1 MSMSLLVAKF
11 GITDERL
18 DADYTEV
25 SKRFHVNDFI
35 DEFIDKNFLTA
46 FKVYDEDSEYTYKEV
61 NPEKLLEKLN
71 ATSSHELY
79 SCAKIDE
86 SKRVEKLRDTAKQ
99 LVMLNQMYQ
108 LCAIYYSAASVSDCT
123 TKLIVA

>member
-11 GITDERL
+11 GTTDGRL
-18 DADYTEV
+18 DADYAEV

-35 DEFIDKNFLTA
+35 NEFIDKEFLTD
-46 FKVYDEDSEYTYKEV
+46 FKVYDEDCEYTYQEV

-71 ATSSHELY
+71 TTSSHELY
-79 SCAKIDE
+79 LCAKIDE

-99 LVMLNQMYQ
+99 LVMLNQMFQ
-108 LCAIYYSAASVSDCT
+108 LCAIYYSAASVSGGT

>member
-1 MSMSLLVAKF
+1 MSMSLLVARF
-11 GITDERL
+11 STTDERL
-18 DADYTEV
+18 NADYTEV
-25 SKRFHVNDFI
+25 SKKFHVNDFI
-35 DEFIDKNFLTA
+35 DDFIDKEFLTT
-46 FKVYDEDSEYTYKEV
+46 FKVYDEDSDYTYKEV

-79 SCAKIDE
+79 RCEKIDE

>member
-1 MSMSLLVAKF
+1 MSLLVAKF
-11 GITDERL
+11 GTTDERL
-18 DADYTEV
+18 DADYAEV

-35 DEFIDKNFLTA
+35 DEFIDKEFLTA
-46 FKVYDEDSEYTYKEV
+46 FKVCDEDSEYTYKEV

-79 SCAKIDE
+79 RCAKIDE
-86 SKRVEKLRDTAKQ
+86 SKRVEKIRDTAKQ

>member
-11 GITDERL
+11 CTTDKGL
-18 DADYTEV
+18 GADYTEV

-35 DEFIDKNFLTA
+35 DEFVDKEFLTT
-46 FKVYDEDSEYTYKEV
+46 FKVYDEDCEYTYKEV

-79 SCAKIDE
+79 RCAKIDE

-108 LCAIYYSAASVSDCT
+108 LCAIYY
-123 TKLIVA
+123 